1 MTYPDVVDVLLH
13 QHARMRRLC
22 ADVDRARGDAKRR
35 PFAALDRLITLHELG
50 DRTVVHP
57 AIRDSGAAGDL
68 VGRTCTAE
76 GSGVEQALA
85 ALTGLGVRHAT
96 FDRRFALLHY
106 AVLVHTAHEERDE
119 FPLLRSQVPARRLL
133 LLAGEVHDLQIIGAG

>member
-1 MTYPDVVDVLLH
+1 MTYLDVVDVLLH
-13 QHARMRRLC
+13 QHERMRRLC
-22 ADVDRARGDAKRR
+22 ADVDRACGEAKQR

-57 AIRDSGAAGDL
+57 ATCDSGAIGDL
-68 VGRTCTAE
+68 VGRACTAE
-76 GSGVEQALA
+76 ETGIERALA
-85 ALTGLGVRHAT
+85 DLTGLGVAHAA
-96 FDRRFALLHY
+96 FDVRFALLHY

-119 FPLLRSQVPARRLL
+119 FPLLRSRLPAGRLA

>member
-1 MTYPDVVDVLLH
+1 MTYLDVVDVLLH
-13 QHARMRRLC
+13 QHERMRRLC
-22 ADVDRARGDAKRR
+22 ADVDRACDEAKER

-57 AIRDSGAAGDL
+57 ATRDSGAIGDL
-68 VGRTCTAE
+68 VGRACTAE
-76 GSGVEQALA
+76 ESGIERALA
-85 ALTGLGVRHAT
+85 DLAGLGVGHPG
-96 FDRRFALLHY
+96 FDLRFARLHY

-119 FPLLRSQVPARRLL
+119 FPLLRSRVSARRLD